1 MSAPPFLPAA
11 GRPLL
16 VGGNERAASLGSGD
30 WKGIGQLDTTTLP
43 ADLKRRLTDEWA
55 RDALFE
61 HASVASFSRFSLH
74 LMAVA
79 APPDLL
85 HDAHRAAID
94 EVKHARMCFALASA
108 YAGEPLGP
116 GALPLEGDILGS
128 LDLTSIVL
136 ATVHEGCIGETLAS
150 LEASTVL
157 EIAEEPAVKEV
168 LEHIAED
175 EGRHAE
181 LAWRFVKWA
190 LPRGGDDLRRAVRR
204 AFDEAIASAPPERSD
219 DEESKQL
226 ARHGRL
232 TQLGRLR
239 CRREGLIE
247 VIGPASQALLG

>member
-1 MSAPPFLPAA
+1 MLVAGQERSAALGA
-11 GRPLL
+11 G
-16 VGGNERAASLGSGD
+16 E
-30 WKGIGQLDTTTLP
+30 WKGLGAIDVSSLP
-43 ADLKRRLTDEWA
+43 EALRQRLADEWS

-85 HDAHRAAID
+85 LDAHRAAID

-108 YAGEPLGP
+108 YAREPLGP
-116 GALPLEGDILGS
+116 GALPLEGDILGA
-128 LDLTSIVL
+128 LDLQSIVL

-157 EIAEEPAVKEV
+157 EIAEEPAVKDV
-168 LEHIAED
+168 LTHIAED

-190 LPRGGDDLRRAVRR
+190 LPRGGPSLRLAVRQ
-204 AFDEAIASAPPERSD
+204 AFDEAIAKAPPEAVD
-219 DEESKQL
+219 DEESQLL

-232 TQLGRLR
+232 TRLGRVR
-239 CRREGLIE
+239 VRREGLIE